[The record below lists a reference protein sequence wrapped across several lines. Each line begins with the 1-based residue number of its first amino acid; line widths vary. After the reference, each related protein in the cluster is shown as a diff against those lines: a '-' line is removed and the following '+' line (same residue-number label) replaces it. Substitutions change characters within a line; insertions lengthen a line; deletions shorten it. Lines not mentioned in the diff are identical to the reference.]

1 MCFLGLSI
9 YCSWAL
15 CLILTTPH
23 AEKDYCSFEFYLF
36 IYLKYFM
43 YMDALLASMCVHHL
57 HAWYP
62 RRPEGIGASGTG
74 YELPSGC
81 WESNLG
87 PLEGEPVLLTTELS
101 LQPSSYAFN

>member
-1 MCFLGLSI
+1 
-9 YCSWAL
+9 
-15 CLILTTPH
+15 
-23 AEKDYCSFEFYLF
+23 
-36 IYLKYFM
+36 M